1 MNLSTAVVL
10 GIVQGLTELFPVSSS
25 AHLVILQSFLPDFHQ
40 PGVAF
45 DAILHLGTMVA
56 VFFYFR
62 SDIWKMLKALMPQ
75 KTIAILGNSDF
86 ATSRKLIL
94 FLIIGTLPAAFFG
107 LLFKD
112 DIHKIFES
120 AQAAAFFLIIT
131 GFLLFLSDRVKDAY
145 RDEKD
150 MNITDSIMI
159 GLAQS
164 VALLPGISRSG
175 ATITAGIFRKLN
187 RSTAARFSF
196 LLSLPAVCGAVILE
210 APYFKQI
217 PSEEIWLY
225 FVGFICAALA
235 GLLSLKLFFLVIRE
249 ARLKYFAYYCWLFGL
264 FTLLVKSP
272 FF

>member
-1 MNLSTAVVL
+1 LNLSTAVVL

-62 SDIWKMLKALMPQ
+62 SDIWNMLKALMPQ
-75 KTIAILGNSDF
+75 KNVAISGDPDLTTF
-86 ATSRKLIL
+86 RKLIL

-112 DIHKIFES
+112 YIHRIFES
-120 AQAAAFFLIIT
+120 AQAAAFFLLIT
-131 GFLLFLSDRVKDAY
+131 GFLLFFSDKVKDAY
-145 RDEKD
+145 RTEKD
-150 MNITDSIMI
+150 MNIIDSILI

-175 ATITAGIFRKLN
+175 TTITAGIFRKLN
-187 RSTAARFSF
+187 RPTAARFSF
-196 LLSLPAVCGAVILE
+196 LLALPAVCGAVILE
-210 APYFKQI
+210 APYFK
-217 PSEEIWLY
+217 
-225 FVGFICAALA
+225 
-235 GLLSLKLFFLVIRE
+235 
-249 ARLKYFAYYCWLFGL
+249 
-264 FTLLVKSP
+264 
-272 FF
+272 